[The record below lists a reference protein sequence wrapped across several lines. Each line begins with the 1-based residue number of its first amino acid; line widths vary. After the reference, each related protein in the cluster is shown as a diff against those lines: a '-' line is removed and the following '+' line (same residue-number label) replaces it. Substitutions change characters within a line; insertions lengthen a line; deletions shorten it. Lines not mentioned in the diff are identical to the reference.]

1 MLRIGEVAAMA
12 NVTADALRYYEREGL
27 LAPASKSEGGYRLYT
42 TDVLRRVHFIKH
54 AQQCG
59 FTLSEIRDLLLI
71 RRDGAA
77 CCSDVRALAIEK
89 RLQLEAKIKALRSMS
104 DALQA
109 LVLTCVD
116 GNEPVESCPILA
128 ALENAIVHPDP
139 RSPSS

>member
-12 NVTADALRYYEREGL
+12 DVSTDALRYYEHEGL

-42 TDVLRRVHFIKH
+42 TDVLRRVHFIKQ

-71 RRDGAA
+71 KRDAAA
-77 CCSDVRALAIEK
+77 CCSDVRTLAIEK

-109 LVLTCVD
+109 LVSTCVD
-116 GNEPVESCPILA
+116 ENEPVESCPILA
-128 ALENAIVHPDP
+128 ALENAIVDPDQ
-139 RSPSS
+139 R

>member
-1 MLRIGEVAAMA
+1 MLKIGEVAAKA
-12 NVTADALRYYEREGL
+12 SVSTDALRYYEHEGL

-71 RRDGAA
+71 KRDAAA

-89 RLQLEAKIKALRSMS
+89 RLQLEGRIKALRSMS

-109 LVLTCVD
+109 LVSTCVD
-116 GNEPVESCPILA
+116 ESESIESCPILA
-128 ALENAIVHPDP
+128 ALENAIVDP
-139 RSPSS
+139 AQR